1 MERAREITHFL
12 LRVVA
17 GLLFLHHGAQ
27 KLFGWF
33 GGIPPNG
40 GPAPF
45 WSQAGIAGFLEFFG
59 GLLILVG
66 LLTRPVAFVLAGE
79 MAVAYF
85 RFHQPRALLPIQNGG
100 ELAVLFCFLFLFFA
114 AHGPGRFSLDALRA
128 RSKGLPKPR
137 REALV
142 H

>member
-1 MERAREITHFL
+1 MERAREITHAL
-12 LRVVA
+12 LRIVA
-17 GLLFLHHGAQ
+17 GLLFLHHGGQ

-40 GPAPF
+40 GPAPL
-45 WSQAGIAGFLEFFG
+45 WSQAGIGGFLEFFG
-59 GLLILVG
+59 GSLILVG

-85 RFHQPRALLPIQNGG
+85 QFHQPRGPLPIQNHG
-100 ELAVLFCFLFLFFA
+100 EPAVLYCFLFLFFA
-114 AHGPGRFSLDALRA
+114 AHGAGRFSLDALRA
-128 RSKGLPKPR
+128 RR
-137 REALV
+137 RELPGAREQALV